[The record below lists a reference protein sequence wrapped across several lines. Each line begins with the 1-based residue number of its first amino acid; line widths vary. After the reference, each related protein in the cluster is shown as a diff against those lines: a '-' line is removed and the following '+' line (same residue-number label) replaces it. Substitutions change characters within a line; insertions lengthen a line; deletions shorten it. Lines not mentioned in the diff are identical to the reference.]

1 MYVHTRVC
9 KLLRV
14 LFLFCLGFYFLLCFW
29 VRGDERA
36 DLFGGFGWFD
46 VIFVMLC

>member
-1 MYVHTRVC
+1 MP
-9 KLLRV
+9 LLFGL
-14 LFLFCLGFYFLLCFW
+14 LFFCVFL

-46 VIFVMLC
+46 VIL